1 MILMVCAIYTQ
12 PTSEDSVLVPVR
24 VPRNRGRQWIQGTGI
39 SGPCKENQEG
49 DRGAPG
55 DLDSEKEVEVG
66 VVSQERAPE
75 GASPGCRR
83 AGESLSPD

>member
-1 MILMVCAIYTQ
+1 MILTVCSIYTQ
-12 PTSEDSVLVPVR
+12 STSEDSVLVPAQVS
-24 VPRNRGRQWIQGTGI
+24 RNCGRQWIQGTGI
-39 SGPCKENQEG
+39 SGPCKEDQEG

-83 AGESLSPD
+83 AEESLSLD